1 MSRSLHT
8 FALVLVVSVLIT
20 GACHRKPP
28 AVPPAAPPPPPP
40 VAVTP
45 PPPPPPPVVP
55 PPPTPVPVP
64 PTEEEL
70 FARMTVMELNEKKPL
85 ADVFFEYDKS
95 DLSDVARAS
104 LQKDADWMKRWMS
117 TKITIEGHAD
127 SRGTNEYNL
136 ALGERRATAA
146 RDYMV
151 SLGVVASR
159 ISVVSKGEEQP
170 FCTEENEACWAQNR
184 RGHFIITAK

>member
-1 MSRSLHT
+1 MHTSAGDVRMSRSLHT

-28 AVPPAAPPPPPP
+28 AVPPPAPPPPPP
-40 VAVTP
+40 VVQ
-45 PPPPPPPVVP
+45 

-159 ISVVSKGEEQP
+159 ISVVSKGEE
-170 FCTEENEACWAQNR
+170 
-184 RGHFIITAK
+184 